1 MLKIGGSIDAASPTT
16 MSRHQFNSAQW
27 NADIGLFAK
36 SANDFD
42 DKESAFGDGIKK
54 SFLGVKK
61 YNHQDHQHQPNFVYQ
76 GLI

>member
-1 MLKIGGSIDAASPTT
+1 MLKIAGSIDAASPTT

-36 SANDFD
+36 SATDFD

-54 SFLGVKK
+54 SFLGVKNIIIK
-61 YNHQDHQHQPNFVYQ
+61 IISTS
-76 GLI
+76 LILFIKD